1 MAITC
6 DDMPEIDWT
15 ADNAGYL
22 MMSRLSL
29 ILIDGLGK

>member
-1 MAITC
+1 
-6 DDMPEIDWT
+6 MPEVDWT
-15 ADNAGYL
+15 DDNAAYL